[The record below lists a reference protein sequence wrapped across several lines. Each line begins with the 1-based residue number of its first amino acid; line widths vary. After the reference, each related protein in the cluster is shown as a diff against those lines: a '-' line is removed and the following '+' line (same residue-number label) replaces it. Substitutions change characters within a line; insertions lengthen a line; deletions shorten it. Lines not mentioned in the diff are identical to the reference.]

1 TLGAV
6 AGCHTDGPS
15 LGGLD
20 RVANRIRSLSAYS
33 PGRLILAG
41 TKHRAET
48 GSQMAVQV
56 GSRTESLLAMRDTY
70 VARGV
75 SLAPIVADHAHGAR
89 LVDVDGKE
97 YIDFA
102 GGIGVLNIG
111 HTPDAVVAA
120 IKEQADA
127 LLHSCFPVA
136 AYEPYLEVSK
146 LLCEHSPG
154 THAKKAVL

>member
-1 TLGAV
+1 
-6 AGCHTDGPS
+6 
-15 LGGLD
+15 
-20 RVANRIRSLSAYS
+20 
-33 PGRLILAG
+33 
-41 TKHRAET
+41 
-48 GSQMAVQV
+48 MAVQV
-56 GSRTESLLAMRDTY
+56 SGTRTQELLAKRDQH

-75 SLAPIVADHAHGAR
+75 SLAPIVAARAHGAR
-89 LVDVDGKE
+89 LIDVDGKE

-102 GGIGVLNIG
+102 GGIGVLNLG

-154 THAKKAVL
+154 KHAKKAVLVNSGAEAVENAVKI